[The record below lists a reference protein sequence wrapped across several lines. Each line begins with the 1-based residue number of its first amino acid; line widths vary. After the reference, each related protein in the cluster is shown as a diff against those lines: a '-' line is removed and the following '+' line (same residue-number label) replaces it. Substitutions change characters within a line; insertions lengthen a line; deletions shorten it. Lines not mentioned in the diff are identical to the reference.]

1 MGLVLSFMVALKLSA
16 TRVIVEV
23 KPANLPV
30 SKHTGKADFSF
41 FFLNEFSDH
50 GEGRVLDPP
59 CQPLHCLGRGQR
71 EDVLRPPN
79 CPTVEWDRLVSPDS
93 LSAGDEKIIKAGQ

>member
-16 TRVIVEV
+16 TQVIVEV

-41 FFLNEFSDH
+41 FFLMNSLIME
-50 GEGRVLDPP
+50 RV
-59 CQPLHCLGRGQR
+59 GY
-71 EDVLRPPN
+71 
-79 CPTVEWDRLVSPDS
+79 
-93 LSAGDEKIIKAGQ
+93 